1 MTLEILV
8 LLGLIT
14 FLMFINFKITLV
26 SFISLLLF
34 SFLISYLN
42 TKKLLLMGKERV
54 RLYQVRL
61 KNIIEGITGAKIFA
75 LTGSQDTQIK
85 EFNKVNNE
93 LAKNNTNSGF
103 RNAIPRPL
111 FELFILFI
119 VFIFLIFFLKDNTI
133 YKDIIP
139 TLGVFL
145 TAAYR
150 LAPSLGKILSNI
162 QKFQYSIQS
171 AEKLSIDKAKFD
183 KFLDKSKNN
192 QEIKFNSGIIVKNL
206 SYSYKKNFKD
216 EKNLVLKDISLDIRP
231 SSKIGIVGTS
241 GSGKSTLVDLLMGMI
256 TPQKGE
262 ILIDGTNLNLI
273 KKNWYKIIGCVPQDV
288 FILDQSLKRNIAF
301 GLPENEI
308 NLSKVERAIEKANLT
323 DLKNS
328 LKYGVESLVGEK
340 GSRLSGG
347 QRQRIGIARALYNNP
362 DILFFDEATNS
373 LDPETEQKI
382 INEIFNNQDNKTIVF
397 VSHNQENLKYCD
409 KIFRVE
415 DKKITK
421 IN

>member
-1 MTLEILV
+1 MKYFTQLNIILSKNQKKTFIYLSIIMLISVFLEILTLNSLFLLLNFFSNPNGIENNNFSFLFKNFDLSGYSHFEFLTLFLLIFLIKTIVSLIIIWKEYSFINNVRAEISNNFFKGYIYLPRIFHLRTNISETTKNITTEVDVLVSALLALSIMTLEILV

-256 TPQKGE
+256 TPQK
-262 ILIDGTNLNLI
+262 
-273 KKNWYKIIGCVPQDV
+273 K
-288 FILDQSLKRNIAF
+288 
-301 GLPENEI
+301 
-308 NLSKVERAIEKANLT
+308 ER
-323 DLKNS
+323 
-328 LKYGVESLVGEK
+328 Y
-340 GSRLSGG
+340 
-347 QRQRIGIARALYNNP
+347 
-362 DILFFDEATNS
+362 
-373 LDPETEQKI
+373 
-382 INEIFNNQDNKTIVF
+382 
-397 VSHNQENLKYCD
+397 
-409 KIFRVE
+409 
-415 DKKITK
+415 
-421 IN
+421 

>member
-1 MTLEILV
+1 
-8 LLGLIT
+8 
-14 FLMFINFKITLV
+14 
-26 SFISLLLF
+26 
-34 SFLISYLN
+34 
-42 TKKLLLMGKERV
+42 MGKERV

-119 VFIFLIFFLKDNTI
+119 VFIFLIFLKDNTI

-206 SYSYKKNFKD
+206 SYF
-216 EKNLVLKDISLDIRP
+216 L
-231 SSKIGIVGTS
+231 
-241 GSGKSTLVDLLMGMI
+241 
-256 TPQKGE
+256 
-262 ILIDGTNLNLI
+262 
-273 KKNWYKIIGCVPQDV
+273 
-288 FILDQSLKRNIAF
+288 
-301 GLPENEI
+301 
-308 NLSKVERAIEKANLT
+308 
-323 DLKNS
+323 
-328 LKYGVESLVGEK
+328 
-340 GSRLSGG
+340 
-347 QRQRIGIARALYNNP
+347 
-362 DILFFDEATNS
+362 
-373 LDPETEQKI
+373 
-382 INEIFNNQDNKTIVF
+382 
-397 VSHNQENLKYCD
+397 
-409 KIFRVE
+409 
-415 DKKITK
+415 KKILRMKK
-421 IN
+421 I